1 MATSVQWASLWDG
14 SLEHNLKYETGFLL
28 GDCGD
33 LFMPFKAVGNETDP
47 ESEKCSG
54 EPTLPVP
61 GWTFDNVRQDPAPH
75 RSTPATADV
84 Y

>member
-1 MATSVQWASLWDG
+1 
-14 SLEHNLKYETGFLL
+14 
-28 GDCGD
+28 
-33 LFMPFKAVGNETDP
+33 MPFKAVGNETDP